1 MLQYSKVEDQEKD
14 DYFLDLGLVFKQRG
28 PIKGVVR
35 ELKFCKKL
43 YKPERRLDGQ

>member
-35 ELKFCKKL
+35 GLNSCIGNYINQRE
-43 YKPERRLDGQ
+43 G